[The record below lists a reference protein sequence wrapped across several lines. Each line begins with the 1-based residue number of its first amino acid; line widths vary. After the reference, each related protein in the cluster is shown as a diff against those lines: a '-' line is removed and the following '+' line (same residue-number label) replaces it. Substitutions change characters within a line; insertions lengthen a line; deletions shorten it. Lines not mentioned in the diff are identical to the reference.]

1 MSLPQNSLAQGRARG
16 QSQGDSQAE
25 PQSELSRVG
34 VRRQRPASGSP
45 SVRGLQGP
53 SLCSDCVCRALPTP
67 PAPHFSC
74 SQLIRACPWEQQPGR
89 GAGEGL
95 PGALQPAAPKK
106 TLDEDLLPCPPHP
119 GCRQRPEAP
128 EAPTLFNLRL
138 SLLSPGR
145 TLPQAPGQE
154 EPEAQKGRVLGGEA
168 ADAGQGRS
176 AQPGG
181 PMLGRRCAGHDVQ
194 PLRAFQ
200 QSPWGCPGGGLAHL
214 LEQEGWRP
222 AKAPAEPQGP
232 GHGTRVEAG
241 VPGPASPRAPS
252 RASAWEALGRIQTS
266 PRVAFIGSDSS
277 ILLPSFNLPVG
288 YLEPCTQRVPLFPP
302 GPLSAQG
309 RVSCLA
315 THPIPGSPNLWQSCQ
330 I

>member
-1 MSLPQNSLAQGRARG
+1 MPGLADPSCPPFLLQSADQGLPLGTTAWEGSGG
-16 QSQGDSQAE
+16 G
-25 PQSELSRVG
+25 
-34 VRRQRPASGSP
+34 PAGSP
-45 SVRGLQGP
+45 
-53 SLCSDCVCRALPTP
+53 PT
-67 PAPHFSC
+67 SR
-74 SQLIRACPWEQQPGR
+74 SQENPGR
-89 GAGEGL
+89 GPASL
-95 PGALQPAAPKK
+95 P
-106 TLDEDLLPCPPHP
+106 PPP

-252 RASAWEALGRIQTS
+252 RASAWEALGCTQTS